1 MNFKAVFF
9 LIFIVLATLHIVYGK
24 PSPVFENPKLR
35 YPNDHDEG
43 IDQTIEVN
51 EEAIEAQG
59 EDKPRELLQ
68 ESELLKMSYRSEC
81 PWPPALC
88 PDGGMH
94 GIYACASSTWL
105 SGEVDLG
112 AQG

>member
-9 LIFIVLATLHIVYGK
+9 PIFIVLATLHIVYGK
-24 PSPVFENPKLR
+24 PSPVFENQKLR

-51 EEAIEAQG
+51 EEATEAQG
-59 EDKPRELLQ
+59 AREDKPHELLQ
-68 ESELLKMSYRSEC
+68 ESELLKISHRSDREC

-94 GIYACASSTWL
+94 GIYVHASST
-105 SGEVDLG
+105 
-112 AQG
+112 